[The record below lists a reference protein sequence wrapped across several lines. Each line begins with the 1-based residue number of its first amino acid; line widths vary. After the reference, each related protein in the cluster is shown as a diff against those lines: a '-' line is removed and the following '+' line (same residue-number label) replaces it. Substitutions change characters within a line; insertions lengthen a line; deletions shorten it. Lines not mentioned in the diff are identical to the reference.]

1 MSLESCLKR
10 RDIWRGRKAARPE
23 DAVATGFAVLDR
35 HLPGGGWPQY
45 ALTEILV
52 EDITYSPLWLLMPAL
67 GEVMPSRP
75 WQVWI
80 APPTIPYPPGLSQNS
95 LELSKILLI
104 STTDRADIL
113 WSAEQAL
120 RSRACSAVLCWP
132 GRLHQSATR
141 RLQLA
146 AEYGGGLGICF
157 QDESALNT
165 HSMAAL
171 KLHCR
176 NTGDGVRI
184 DLIKCRGGPLRQN
197 LVVQHPSSSFT
208 TEFTTEFTTKEGSG

>member
-1 MSLESCLKR
+1 MNLESCLKR
-10 RDIWRGRKAARPE
+10 RDIWRGKKAARSG

-35 HLPGGGWPQY
+35 HLPGSGWPQH

-52 EDITYSPLWLLMPAL
+52 ENITYCPLWLLMPAL
-67 GEVMPSRP
+67 GEIMPARP
-75 WQVWI
+75 WQIWI
-80 APPTIPYPPGLSQNS
+80 APPAIPYPPGLSQNC
-95 LELSKILLI
+95 LDLSKILMI
-104 STTDRADIL
+104 NTTDRADIL

-132 GRLHQSATR
+132 GRLNQSATR

-157 QDESALNT
+157 QDESALHT

-171 KLHCR
+171 KLRCR
-176 NTGDGVRI
+176 NTDDGLRI
-184 DLIKCRGGPLRQN
+184 DLIKCRGGPLHQN
-197 LVVQHPSSSFT
+197 LTVQHPSSQST
-208 TEFTTEFTTKEGSG
+208 TTFKTKEGSRQ